1 MSSYH
6 PALVVIGL
14 SPGAVTTFSKEKF
27 GLSVRLHGMNYG
39 RLAGQYVLVFL
50 DIRARES
57 YLRETDY
64 LAKLRKKHR
73 ERFGFEFRVVKRSY
87 NVVEDGILEQDENGW
102 HIAEVPYAFLEQ
114 RMVDLH
120 NGVLL
125 KISQG
130 TRDQTTLALGSLVS
144 FENTLHSRAC
154 YGQPY
159 CLVHVPYADLV
170 SKAVT
175 EVLRYGYADQ
185 ALAMVGNG
193 TKFLSNCAYASSR
206 PASAW
211 FNWLR
216 YTMVCP
222 KREFEQESGI
232 DDYSSDLMT
241 YGKKAKSEEDIVNAL
256 HLHYNLGKWYSRH
269 LSPGFGGRGI
279 KHLNEIIKMGDKCFQ
294 YPSLRKLYSSLVI
307 LAKMV
312 MGFEPRT
319 RPYRV
324 MVFGEIMAQVPRRN
338 PQDVSKVSISL
349 KGIQVLPCALNGNES
364 PSILQYYCDGLTL
377 TSVKVVGAENRGPS
391 VPAVL
396 GNIDTSDSNVN
407 DIAWKLS
414 NDLGIRDEPFLTE
427 KSYGQ
432 DVPEAWRGDLSGI
445 RARSEPLSQVRF
457 EQPYEESS
465 ESEREMSK
473 RKRSQ
478 RKQKLKRLQAAR
490 KENGS
495 RV

>member
-1 MSSYH
+1 
-6 PALVVIGL
+6 
-14 SPGAVTTFSKEKF
+14 
-27 GLSVRLHGMNYG
+27 
-39 RLAGQYVLVFL
+39 
-50 DIRARES
+50 
-57 YLRETDY
+57 
-64 LAKLRKKHR
+64 
-73 ERFGFEFRVVKRSY
+73 
-87 NVVEDGILEQDENGW
+87 
-102 HIAEVPYAFLEQ
+102 
-114 RMVDLH
+114 
-120 NGVLL
+120 
-125 KISQG
+125 
-130 TRDQTTLALGSLVS
+130 
-144 FENTLHSRAC
+144 
-154 YGQPY
+154 
-159 CLVHVPYADLV
+159 
-170 SKAVT
+170 
-175 EVLRYGYADQ
+175 
-185 ALAMVGNG
+185 
-193 TKFLSNCAYASSR
+193 
-206 PASAW
+206 
-211 FNWLR
+211 
-216 YTMVCP
+216 
-222 KREFEQESGI
+222 
-232 DDYSSDLMT
+232 
-241 YGKKAKSEEDIVNAL
+241 
-256 HLHYNLGKWYSRH
+256 
-269 LSPGFGGRGI
+269 
-279 KHLNEIIKMGDKCFQ
+279 MGDKCFQ
-294 YPSLRKLYSSLVI
+294 YPSVRKLYSSLAI

-396 GNIDTSDSNVN
+396 GNIGTSDSNVN

-465 ESEREMSK
+465 ESEREVSK